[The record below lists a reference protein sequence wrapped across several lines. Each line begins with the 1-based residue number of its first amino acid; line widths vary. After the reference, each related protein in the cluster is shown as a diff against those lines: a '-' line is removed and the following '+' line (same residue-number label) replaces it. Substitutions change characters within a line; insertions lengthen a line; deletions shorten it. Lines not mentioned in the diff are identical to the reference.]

1 MAVKNITD
9 LDFHNEINASN
20 HVFIKYYADW
30 CGSCRLMAPK
40 VKRLAEDEKHEG
52 INFIEIDAEKNPV
65 ARKWA
70 GVGNL
75 PFFAIVKNGQ
85 LVEAASTSK
94 EEKLTEMLEKLK
106 HHEN

>member
-52 INFIEIDAEKNPV
+52 INFIEIDAEKKKP
-65 ARKWA
+65 RC
-70 GVGNL
+70 
-75 PFFAIVKNGQ
+75 
-85 LVEAASTSK
+85 
-94 EEKLTEMLEKLK
+94 TEMGRGREFTIFCHRKEWATGRSGIYLQRRKV
-106 HHEN
+106 NGNA